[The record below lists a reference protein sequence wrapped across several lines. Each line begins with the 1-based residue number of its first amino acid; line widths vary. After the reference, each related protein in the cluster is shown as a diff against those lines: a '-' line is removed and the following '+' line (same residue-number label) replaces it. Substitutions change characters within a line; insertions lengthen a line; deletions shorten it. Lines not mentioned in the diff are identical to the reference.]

1 MDGSGHSGGGGGRH
15 RANTGGSA
23 ASGPTNP
30 MLEEFRNNKSSASTW
45 TVADIRGHVVDF
57 CRDQNGSRFIQQRL
71 EVAPQSEK
79 DLIME
84 EIVSASGGG
93 LTALCGDVF
102 GNYVVQKLLEVGD
115 DKMLEDIMKSALQ
128 GEMMNLSMQ
137 MYG

>member
-1 MDGSGHSGGGGGRH
+1 MDASGHSGGGGGRN
-15 RANTGGSA
+15 RTNTGSSA
-23 ASGPTNP
+23 ASGPVNP
-30 MLEEFRNNKSSASTW
+30 MLEEFRNNKTSASTW

-71 EVAPQSEK
+71 EVAPPSEK
-79 DLIME
+79 DMVME
-84 EIVSASGGG
+84 EVIAASGGG

-115 DKMLEDIMKSALQ
+115 DKMLEDIMQNALK